1 MHYIQPYNRNQTL
14 FFSSLDDFVSSEHP
28 VRILDAIISKIVKN
42 NPEKFK
48 HKGQQD
54 IGRRAYSPE
63 TMLKLFI
70 YGYLNGISSSR
81 KLEVETYRNIEVK
94 WLLGDL
100 QPDHKTISNYRK
112 DNEAQIRSLT
122 IEFRRFLKEQG
133 YIKGKTVAVDGT
145 KVKANTNR
153 DMLTM
158 DKIEQRLSN
167 LEKQLQKY
175 FALLARNDTEEDILD
190 ETDSLELDSVN
201 KHLVDKIVL
210 LQAKIGELEKA
221 KAILEESGKKHLS
234 PTDPDASLMK
244 SREGKIP
251 AYNVQTV
258 VDSENKMIADAVVST
273 NSNDLNELSPVMYS
287 LNANLS
293 VEPEE
298 VLADKGYYNPE
309 EIKELEEGSTTTYY
323 IPRPASSRDKEEV
336 EFTYDSDKDEY
347 RCSEGKR
354 LVLKQKDKLKK
365 GRLTNVYQG
374 IECKGCPLR
383 SRCTKS
389 KYGRIYHR
397 YHDQDWRDDYKERV
411 RSQLGI
417 YYIKKRKEII
427 EHVFGTMKYWMGKI
441 PLLLRGKDKVQ
452 TEINIYTTAYNLK
465 RLINIESFDR
475 LMAMINEY
483 SGKITEEISS
493 FYNLFLSLFKKCEI
507 IFSRYRSSINNL
519 WFVIFTQ
526 PIKLWVQG

>member
-1 MHYIQPYNRNQTL
+1 MHYIKPHDRNQRL

-28 VRILDAIISKIVKN
+28 VRILDTIVGNIVKN
-42 NPEKFK
+42 NPEKFRY
-48 HKGQQD
+48 KGQQD
-54 IGRRAYSPE
+54 VGRRAYSPE

-94 WLLGDL
+94 WLLSDL
-100 QPDHKTISNYRK
+100 QPDHKTIANYRR
-112 DNEAQIRSLT
+112 DNADQIKTLT
-122 IEFRRFLKEQG
+122 IEFRKFLKELG
-133 YIKGKTVAVDGT
+133 YIKGKTLAVDGT
-145 KVKANTNR
+145 KVKANANR

-167 LEKQLQKY
+167 LGKQLQKY
-175 FALLARNDTEEDILD
+175 FNLLAHNDIEEDILD
-190 ETDSLELDSVN
+190 ETDNIELDSVN
-201 KHLVDKIVL
+201 KHLVDKSASWRI
-210 LQAKIGELEKA
+210 QTKIEDLEKSR
-221 KAILEESGKKHLS
+221 AILEESGKKHLS

-244 SREGKIP
+244 SREGMIP
-251 AYNVQTV
+251 AYNVQAV
-258 VDSENKMIADAVVST
+258 VDSENKMIADALVRT
-273 NSNDLNELSPVMYS
+273 NPNDLRELSPVMYS
-287 LNANLS
+287 LNATLE

-309 EIKELEEGSTTTYY
+309 EIKELEGGSTTTYY
-323 IPRPASSRDKEEV
+323 IPTTVSFRDREEI

-347 RCSEGKR
+347 RCSAGKR
-354 LVLKQKDKLKK
+354 LVLKQKNKLKK
-365 GRLTNVYQG
+365 GHLTNVYQG
-374 IECKGCPLR
+374 IECKGCALR
-383 SRCTKS
+383 SSCTRS

-411 RSQLGI
+411 RSQLGKD
-417 YYIKKRKEII
+417 YIKKRKEII

-475 LMAMINEY
+475 LMEMIKGY
-483 SGKITEEISS
+483 RWKIQEEV
-493 FYNLFLSLFKKCEI
+493 
-507 IFSRYRSSINNL
+507 SSIFNYLLSFGSVKNI
-519 WFVIFTQ
+519 V
-526 PIKLWVQG
+526 

>member
-1 MHYIQPYNRNQTL
+1 MHYIKPNNRNQTL

-28 VRILDAIISKIVKN
+28 ARILDAIVSNIVKN

-100 QPDHKTISNYRK
+100 RPDHKTISNYRK
-112 DNEAQIRSLT
+112 DNEDHIRTLT
-122 IEFRRFLKEQG
+122 IEFRRFLKELG
-133 YIKGKTVAVDGT
+133 YINGKTVAVDGT
-145 KVKANTNR
+145 KVKANANR

-158 DKIEQRLSN
+158 DKIERRLSN

-175 FALLARNDTEEDILD
+175 FKLLDSNDIEEDILD
-190 ETDSLELDSVN
+190 ETDRIELDSVN
-201 KHLVDKIVL
+201 KHLVDKIKI
-210 LQAKIGELEKA
+210 LQTKIKELEKA
-221 KAILEESGKKHLS
+221 KATLEESGKKHLS
-234 PTDPDASLMK
+234 PADPDASLMK

-251 AYNVQTV
+251 AYNVQAV
-258 VDSENKMIADAVVST
+258 VDSENKMIADAVVSA

-336 EFTYDSDKDEY
+336 EFIYNSEKDEY

-397 YHDQDWRDDYKERV
+397 YHDQDWRDDYKDRI

-417 YYIKKRKEII
+417 YYTKKRKEIV
-427 EHVFGTMKYWMGKI
+427 EHVFGTLKYWMGKI

-452 TEINIYTTAYNLK
+452 TEINIYATAYNMK
-465 RLINIESFDR
+465 RLINIELFDR
-475 LMAMINEY
+475 LMKMINEY
-483 SGKITEEISS
+483 RWKIMEEVSSIFNYLLSFLKNYEIS
-493 FYNLFLSLFKKCEI
+493 
-507 IFSRYRSSINNL
+507 FSRY
-519 WFVIFTQ
+519 
-526 PIKLWVQG
+526 